1 MLMSC
6 LAGTGTNSGMHN
18 AAPVRMR
25 ILVLAAVGLVAGAI
39 GAKLAFARMS
49 APAIGSGVVVIETNL
64 AYQNGAAAGTGMVLT
79 SSGTVLTNNHVI
91 AGATTVK
98 VVVPGTGR
106 SYAARVAGYD
116 VQDDIALL
124 RLQNASNLKTVSTT
138 SSKPTL
144 GSAVRALGN
153 AGGTGSLTA
162 VSGRVIGLGKTITAS
177 DDQGGSEQLTGL
189 IETNAA
195 VQPGDSGGPLF
206 NSAGRVVGMTTAASA
221 NGFGFRDVAATDAY
235 AIPIGKALTI
245 AKAIAAD
252 KSSVAIHVGPT
263 AFLGIQV
270 QPNSDGGVL
279 VAGVVSNGPAASA
292 GIESGDLITAIGGH
306 SVSTSTA
313 LRRYIQ
319 TKKPGAKVSV
329 AYLDQTGYGATATV
343 TLGSGPPQ

>member
-6 LAGTGTNSGMHN
+6 LAGTGTTSVMQP
-18 AAPVRMR
+18 AAPVRVR
-25 ILVLAAVGLVAGAI
+25 VLVLAAVGLLVAAI
-39 GAKLAFARMS
+39 GAKIAFARMS
-49 APAIGSGVVVIETNL
+49 APAIGNGVVVIETNL

-106 SYAARVAGYD
+106 SYTARVAGYD
-116 VQDDIALL
+116 VQHDVALL
-124 RLQNASNLKTVSTT
+124 RLQNASNLKSVSTT
-138 SSKPTL
+138 NSKPTL
-144 GSAVRALGN
+144 GSVVRALGN
-153 AGGTGSLTA
+153 AGGTGSLTS
-162 VSGRVIGLGKTITAS
+162 VSGRVTGLGKTITAS

-206 NSAGRVVGMTTAASA
+206 NSSGRVVGMTTAASA
-221 NGFGFRDVAATDAY
+221 NGFGFHEVAATDAY
-235 AIPIGKALTI
+235 AIPIAKALTI
-245 AKAIAAD
+245 AKAIAAG
-252 KSSVAIHVGPT
+252 KSSAAIHVGPT

-270 QPNSDGGVL
+270 QSNGDGGVL
-279 VAGVVSNGPAASA
+279 VAGVVSNGAAANA
-292 GIESGDLITAIGGH
+292 GIEGGDVITAIDGH

-319 TKKPGAKVSV
+319 TKKPGAKVSI
-329 AYLDQTGYGATATV
+329 AYLDQSGYGTRATV
-343 TLGSGPPQ
+343 TLASGPPQ

>member
-1 MLMSC
+1 MFKSR
-6 LAGTGTNSGMHN
+6 LAGSGTTTGMHS
-18 AAPVRMR
+18 AAPVRSR
-25 ILVLAAVGLVAGAI
+25 VLVLAAVGLLAAAV

-49 APAIGSGVVVIETNL
+49 APAIGNGVVVIETNL

-98 VVVPGTGR
+98 VIVPGTGR
-106 SYAARVAGYD
+106 SYTARVAGYD
-116 VQDDIALL
+116 VQDDVALL
-124 RLQNASNLKTVSTT
+124 RLQSASNLKTVSTT
-138 SSKPTL
+138 STKLTL
-144 GSAVRALGN
+144 GSVVRALGN
-153 AGGTGSLTA
+153 AGGTGSLTS
-162 VSGRVIGLGKTITAS
+162 VSGRVTGLGKTITAS

-195 VQPGDSGGPLF
+195 VQPGDSGGPLY
-206 NSAGRVVGMTTAASA
+206 NSAGHVVGMTTAASA

-235 AIPIGKALTI
+235 AIPITKALTI
-245 AKAIAAD
+245 AKAIAAG
-252 KSSVAIHVGPT
+252 KSSAAIHVGAT

-270 QPNSDGGVL
+270 QSDGDGGVL
-279 VAGVVSNGPAASA
+279 VAGVVSNGPAANA
-292 GIESGDLITAIGGH
+292 GIESGDLITKIDGR
-306 SVSTSTA
+306 SVATSTA

-329 AYLDQTGYGATATV
+329 AYLDQSGYGATATV